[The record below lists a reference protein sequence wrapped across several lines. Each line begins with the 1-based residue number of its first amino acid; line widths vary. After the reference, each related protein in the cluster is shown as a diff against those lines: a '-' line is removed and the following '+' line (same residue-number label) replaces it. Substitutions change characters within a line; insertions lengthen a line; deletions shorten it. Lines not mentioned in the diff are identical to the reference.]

1 MDVGK
6 AFSYVFQDDRWIGK
20 IVVGT
25 VLAFFTFLL
34 IPIPLLIGW
43 AVGVTR
49 NVMDGLEDPMPAWED
64 WGKLFTDGL
73 KVLVVQMVY
82 TLPFW
87 ILMCLTAGFVVA
99 AGSDSVGVQALG
111 IVGIS
116 LLVCVLLIFSIALF
130 FLSPAIIIQYVRTDD
145 FGACFHFSEV
155 LGIARDN
162 IADIIITFL
171 ATWVAGLA
179 IGLVAVVPLI
189 GWLVALA
196 AVPYISAVS
205 GHLYGQIAARPSD
218 KEAKAAF

>member
-20 IVVGT
+20 IVVGA

-73 KVLVVQMVY
+73 KVLVAQMVY

-87 ILMCLTAGFVVA
+87 ILMCLTVGFVVA
-99 AGSDSVGVQALG
+99 AGSESVSVQALG
-111 IVGIS
+111 FVGIA
-116 LLVCVLLIFSIALF
+116 LLICVLLIFSIALF

-179 IGLVAVVPLI
+179 IGLVSIVPLI

-218 KEAKAAF
+218 KEAKAAV